1 MSGKETETKFLIL
14 KSIDDATVF
23 SLAAQAS
30 SWWDWIPSVDRQIIM
45 DTYYDTPDRELRSM
59 KFGLRIR
66 VVGAL
71 ALVTLKGPAV
81 TGPSGTMEREE
92 LEGAPDEDFF
102 SFLVSRIISLGVHLN
117 KNYKRDPDPH
127 ELLTNVG
134 LVPIQRRTTT
144 RVIRSLCHKNSL
156 EPAVE
161 LALDTVLYTIGNFDV
176 THREMEV
183 EMMKGSSAHRYQKL
197 VLSLVEAFLPVARVW
212 MVDKLAL
219 GFWLEEYNNLG
230 LLQGFIDG
238 NGRLGEKAYEL
249 IEKEILE
256 ASPGAVLSQLPKISG
271 QKIKK
276 SNW

>member
-1 MSGKETETKFLIL
+1 MRIIGSAPQEVTVYKEKFMSGKETETKFLIL
-14 KSIDDATVF
+14 KSIDDSTVF
-23 SLAAQAS
+23 SLGAQAS
-30 SWWDWIPSVDRQIIM
+30 SGWTWIPSVDRQIIM
-45 DTYYDTPDRELRSM
+45 DTYYDTADRELRKM

-71 ALVTLKGPAV
+71 TLVTFKGPAV
-81 TGPSGTMEREE
+81 RGPSGTMEREE
-92 LEGAPDEDFF
+92 FEGAPDEDFF

-117 KNYKRDPDPH
+117 KNFKWDPDPH
-127 ELLTNVG
+127 ELLTNLG

-156 EPAVE
+156 EPGVE
-161 LALDTVLYTIGNFDV
+161 LALDTVLYKIGNFAV
-176 THREMEV
+176 THREIEV
-183 EMMKGSSAHRYQKL
+183 EMMKGGSAHHYQKL
-197 VLSLVEAFLPVARVW
+197 VLSLGEAFLPIARVW

-230 LLQGFIDG
+230 LLQGFVDS

-256 ASPGAVLSQLPKISG
+256 A
-271 QKIKK
+271 
-276 SNW
+276 

>member
-14 KSIDDATVF
+14 KSIDDSTVF
-23 SLAAQAS
+23 SLGAQAS
-30 SWWDWIPSVDRQIIM
+30 SGWTWIPSVDRQIIM
-45 DTYYDTPDRELRSM
+45 DTYYDTADRELRKM

-71 ALVTLKGPAV
+71 TLVTFKGPAV
-81 TGPSGTMEREE
+81 RGPSGTMEREE

-102 SFLVSRIISLGVHLN
+102 SFLVSMIISLGVHLN
-117 KNYKRDPDPH
+117 KNFKWDPDPH
-127 ELLTNVG
+127 ELLTNLG

-156 EPAVE
+156 EPGVE
-161 LALDTVLYTIGNFDV
+161 LALDTVLYKIGNFDV
-176 THREMEV
+176 THMEIEV
-183 EMMKGSSAHRYQKL
+183 ELMKGGSGHHYQKL
-197 VLSLVEAFLPVARVW
+197 VLSLGEAFLPIARVW

-230 LLQGFIDG
+230 LLQGFVDSK
-238 NGRLGEKAYEL
+238 GRLGEKAYEL

-256 ASPGAVLSQLPKISG
+256 A
-271 QKIKK
+271 
-276 SNW
+276 